1 MIYSIYLYI
10 DPKLLIILKNQY
22 YILSIYIVSTLLT
35 MLKEQSNIYSI
46 ISMFCPKI
54 VNNVKKKQYNIFI
67 YVYCNHI
74 VNNVKETV

>member
-1 MIYSIYLYI
+1 
-10 DPKLLIILKNQY
+10 
-22 YILSIYIVSTLLT
+22 

-54 VNNVKKKQYNIFI
+54 VNNVKKNSIIYLSMYIVIILLIMLKRQYNIFI